1 MTSVPWPACWRG
13 RVTKA
18 SLFPGQGMAREV
30 LLPLPKYGGTR
41 LYWRKTQAEEEISYT
56 NAWASRQYV
65 AQTEGSVREQ
75 RRSARGAA
83 SRCRESD
90 GKNTET
96 ASGCPAS
103 VGTKTAAQGLS
114 ASQWDFV
121 RPTPHWPANLSAFD
135 RQTQSSA
142 EGPECLSLRR
152 PGRNSRVCR
161 APARRFGR
169 AA

>member
-1 MTSVPWPACWRG
+1 MLAWPGDQRVPLSRG
-13 RVTKA
+13 R
-18 SLFPGQGMAREV
+18 SMAREV

-41 LYWRKTQAEEEISYT
+41 LYRRKTQAEEEICCPE
-56 NAWASRQYV
+56 ARASRQYV
-65 AQTEGSVREQ
+65 AQTQGSGREQ
-75 RRSARGAA
+75 RRSASGSA
-83 SRCRESD
+83 SCCRESD
-90 GKNTET
+90 GKNTEI

-121 RPTPHWPANLSAFD
+121 RLAPRRPANLSAFD
-135 RQTQSSA
+135 RPTQSSA

-152 PGRNSRVCR
+152 LVRNNRVCP
-161 APARRFGR
+161 APARRFDR

>member
-1 MTSVPWPACWRG
+1 MLAWPG
-13 RVTKA
+13 NQRVR
-18 SLFPGQGMAREV
+18 LFPSRSMAREV
-30 LLPLPKYGGTR
+30 LLPLSKYGGTR
-41 LYWRKTQAEEEISYT
+41 LYRRKTQAEEEICRPI
-56 NAWASRQYV
+56 ARASRQYV
-65 AQTEGSVREQ
+65 AQTEGSGREQ
-75 RRSARGAA
+75 RRSAGGAA

-90 GKNTET
+90 GKNTEI

-121 RPTPHWPANLSAFD
+121 RLVPRWPANLSAVD

-152 PGRNSRVCR
+152 PGRNSRECPV
-161 APARRFGR
+161 PARIIDR